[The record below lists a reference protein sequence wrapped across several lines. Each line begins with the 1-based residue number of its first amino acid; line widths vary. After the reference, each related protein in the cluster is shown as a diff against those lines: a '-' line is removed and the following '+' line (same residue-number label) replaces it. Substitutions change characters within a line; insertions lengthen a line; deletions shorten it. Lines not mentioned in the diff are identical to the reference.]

1 MASDDAIRQIRERLD
16 LVEVIGQ
23 YVQLKKSGSSYKGLS
38 PFRTE
43 RTPSFVV
50 TPEKGRWHDFG
61 SNEGGD
67 LFTFIMKIEN
77 LDFKDALTL
86 LAERAGVTLTRAPEK
101 KTASEEEERR
111 ERLYALNEA
120 AALFYQNLLRVH
132 PQGQPG
138 RAYLAKRGISDEIA
152 EEFQLGYAPD
162 EWETLT
168 RYLKGRGHNLDDALA
183 IGLLSQREGG
193 NGPYDRFR
201 GRFMFPIRDRQ
212 GKVVG
217 FGGRA
222 LRDDQQPKYL
232 NTPQTTLFDKSHLLY
247 AIDRAADA
255 IRKQQ
260 EVVIVEGY
268 VDALTAHQF
277 GYRNVVATM
286 GTALTEQQVGLIKK
300 LTPRIVLALDAD
312 AAGQLAMLR
321 AVDTLRSALGDDAD
335 FEVDARGLVRSQR
348 RLSVQINVLSVPS
361 GKDPD
366 EFIRTDPAA
375 WPPLIAAAE
384 PLLDYIIHS
393 VIAAGD
399 TTSGRGK
406 TAIINQIAPLIPELA
421 DRVERGVYVSLLARQ
436 LGVSEQYIESALRQS
451 ARPATRQQPETA
463 STARHGPTRV
473 EYLLSLLVR
482 TPGAM
487 PDLLAIAPED
497 AGDAFTDPFH
507 HAIWEALVTLA
518 HDDEAY
524 LDTEAVMELL
534 PDVLADDIAR
544 LLAYTER
551 QDTWYVGRVVQEAE
565 AQLRN
570 LLREHANARIQ
581 ELNGLYGDAR
591 AEGDEE
597 LMRYYATEI
606 TRLSGLLK
614 LYPPPSSVFRDLQS
628 PRA

>member
-23 YVQLKKSGSSYKGLS
+23 YVQLKKSGRTYSGLS

-43 RTPSFVV
+43 RTPSFHVWSE
-50 TPEKGRWHDFG
+50 TQTWRDFG

-67 LFTFIMKIEN
+67 VFTFVSKIEN
-77 LDFKDALTL
+77 LDFKETLNL
-86 LAERAGVTLTRAPEK
+86 LAERAGVPLTRAPEK
-101 KTASEEEERR
+101 KTSSEEEERR
-111 ERLYALNEA
+111 ERLLALNEA

-138 RAYLAKRGISDEIA
+138 RAYLAKRGISDAVA

-168 RYLKGRGHNLDDALA
+168 RYLRGRGHDLREALD

-201 GRFMFPIRDRQ
+201 GRFIFPIRDRQ
-212 GKVVG
+212 GRVVG

-232 NTPQTTLFDKSHLLY
+232 NTPQTALFDKSHLLY

-277 GYRNVVATM
+277 GYKNVVATM
-286 GTALTEQQVGLIKK
+286 GTALTEQQVGLVKK

-321 AVDTLRSALGDDAD
+321 AVDTLRTALGDDAD

-348 RLSVQINVLSVPS
+348 RLSVQINVLTVPS

-366 EFIRTDPAA
+366 EFIRTDPSA

-384 PLLDYIIHS
+384 PLLDYIIHA
-393 VIAAGD
+393 VIATGD

-436 LGVSEQYIESALRQS
+436 LGVSEQYIESALRQA
-451 ARPATRQQPETA
+451 ARPATRQARETA
-463 STARHGPTRV
+463 SAARVGPTRV
-473 EYLLSLLVR
+473 EYLLSLLIR
-482 TPGAM
+482 KPDAM
-487 PDLLAIAPED
+487 PDLLTTAPED
-497 AGDAFTDPFH
+497 VGDAFTDPFH
-507 HAIWEALVTLA
+507 RAIWDALTALA
-518 HDDEAY
+518 HDDTAY
-524 LDTEAVMELL
+524 LDTEAVMEQL
-534 PDVLADDIAR
+534 PDVLADDLSR

-551 QDTWYVGRVVQEAE
+551 QEHWYVGRVVQEAE

-581 ELNGLYGDAR
+581 QLNGLYTDAR

-597 LMRYYATEI
+597 LMRYYAAEI
-606 TRLSGLLK
+606 TRLTALLK
-614 LYPPPSSVFRDLQS
+614 LYPPPSSVFKDLQS
-628 PRA
+628 PRT

>member
-1 MASDDAIRQIRERLD
+1 MANDDAIRQIRERLD
-16 LVEVIGQ
+16 VVEVIGQ
-23 YVQLKKSGSSYKGLS
+23 YAQLKKTGRTFKGLS

-43 RTPSFVV
+43 KTPSFIVW
-50 TPEKGRWHDFG
+50 PETQTWRDFG

-86 LAERAGVTLTRAPEK
+86 LAERAGVTLTRSPET
-101 KTASEEEERR
+101 KTSSEAEDRR
-111 ERLYALNEA
+111 ERLLALNEA
-120 AALFYQNLLRVH
+120 AALFYQNLLRVR
-132 PQGQPG
+132 PEGQSG
-138 RAYLAKRGISDEIA
+138 RAYLAKRGISEAIA

-168 RYLKGRGHNLDDALA
+168 KYLRGREHNLDDALE
-183 IGLLSQREGG
+183 IGLLSQRDGG

-201 GRFMFPIRDRQ
+201 GRFIFPIRDRN
-212 GKVVG
+212 GRVVG

-232 NTPQTTLFDKSHLLY
+232 NTPQSPLFDKSHLLY

-255 IRKQQ
+255 IRRQQ

-268 VDALTAHQF
+268 VDAISAHQF

-286 GTALTEQQVGLIKK
+286 GTALTEQQVGLVKK

-321 AVDTLRSALGDDAD
+321 AVDTLRTALGDDAD

-348 RLSVQINVLSVPS
+348 RLSVQINVLTVPS

-366 EFIRTDPAA
+366 EFIRSDPAA

-384 PLLDYIIHS
+384 PLLDYIIRS
-393 VIAAGD
+393 VIATGD
-399 TTSGRGK
+399 TKSGRGK
-406 TAIINQIAPLIPELA
+406 TAIINQIAPLIPELT

-436 LGVSEQYIESALRQS
+436 LGVSEPYIESALRQR
-451 ARPATRQQPETA
+451 ARPA
-463 STARHGPTRV
+463 ARATDEADARRSGPTRL

-482 TPGAM
+482 YPGAM
-487 PDLLAIAPED
+487 PELLAGAPAD
-497 AGDAFTDPFH
+497 VGDIFTDAFH
-507 HAIWEALVTLA
+507 RAVWETLA
-518 HDDEAY
+518 MLAQDETAY
-524 LDTEAVMELL
+524 LDQEAVEEHI
-534 PDVLADDIAR
+534 PDVLHENLKQ
-544 LLAYTER
+544 LLAYTDT
-551 QDTWYVGRVVQEAE
+551 QDDWYVGKVIGEAE
-565 AQLRN
+565 G
-570 LLREHANARIQ
+570 LLRTLLHEYAHRRIEESNAVY
-581 ELNGLYGDAR
+581 EEAR
-591 AEGDEE
+591 ASGDDE
-597 LMRYYATEI
+597 LLQQYRADVARMIEHLQR
-606 TRLSGLLK
+606 
-614 LYPPPSSVFRDLQS
+614 YPPPSTVFRDLQS